1 MKLRGDQAV
10 VEALKGEG
18 VEYVFGLPGGH
29 SCLILYD
36 ALYENPE
43 VKPILCRHEESGA
56 FEACGYTHVT
66 NKVGL
71 CHGTAGP
78 GWGQLLPGVHEA
90 YASRLPLIAL
100 CASVP
105 TRYYGMGALQ
115 EFPQEQS
122 MTPFCK
128 WTYTVDR
135 VEKIQWIMRRAFNI
149 AATPPPG
156 PVYINFPIDLG
167 QETFDA
173 EPYKPAPPV
182 RSAGDPKLIVEAGE
196 RMLKADRLLIVAGRG
211 VHASAAWK
219 ELRELAE
226 LLAVPVLTTNSGK
239 GAIADNHPL
248 AIGGVGINRTRLS
261 EKVYT
266 EADCMLWVGSQL
278 EEWATGN
285 LLERPRATFIYID
298 ADPNQM
304 SRNWVPDVGIVGDA
318 RLVLQ
323 QLNEHCRV
331 KVQRRA
337 LEDYPRVKDIMKL
350 KREYFDSVQLPE
362 LTPVHPGRLALTVSR
377 LMPDDSITVL
387 GEGVNRV
394 WTAILLQ
401 VRKPGHWVSAS
412 DYGCMGFSVA
422 ASIGVK
428 LGKPDNPVF
437 CITGDGSFQMQMH
450 ELPVAVQY
458 KAPVTWFIA
467 DDHCLGWIKWH
478 QKVHGERYIA
488 VDFDPA
494 WRFDK
499 VAEACGVEGILVE
512 RPGELNEAVT
522 RAFRLNQEGLAVV
535 VDVLTATVG
544 TPNL

>member
-1 MKLRGDQAV
+1 V
-10 VEALKGEG
+10 
-18 VEYVFGLPGGH
+18 
-29 SCLILYD
+29 
-36 ALYENPE
+36 
-43 VKPILCRHEESGA
+43 
-56 FEACGYTHVT
+56 
-66 NKVGL
+66 
-71 CHGTAGP
+71 
-78 GWGQLLPGVHEA
+78 
-90 YASRLPLIAL
+90 
-100 CASVP
+100 
-105 TRYYGMGALQ
+105 
-115 EFPQEQS
+115 
-122 MTPFCK
+122 
-128 WTYTVDR
+128 YTVDR
-135 VEKIQWIMRRAFNI
+135 AEKIPWIMRRAFNI
-149 AATPPPG
+149 AASPPPG
-156 PVYINFPIDLG
+156 PVFINFPIDLG

-173 EPYKPAPPV
+173 EPYKPTLPV
-182 RSAGDPKLIVEAGE
+182 RSAGDPELIVEAGE
-196 RMLKADRLLIVAGRG
+196 HLLKADRPLIVAGRG

-239 GAIADNHPL
+239 GAIVDNHPL
-248 AIGGVGINRTRLS
+248 AMGGVGINRTRLS

-266 EADCMLWVGSQL
+266 EADWMLWVGSQL

-285 LLERPRATFIYID
+285 LLERPRATFIYVD
-298 ADPNQM
+298 ADPRQM

-323 QLNEHCRV
+323 QLVDYCRL
-331 KVQRRA
+331 KVQRGA
-337 LEDYPRVKDIMKL
+337 LEDYPRVKDLTRL
-350 KREYFDSVQLPE
+350 KREYFAGIQLVDS
-362 LTPVHPGRLALTVSR
+362 TPMHPGRLALAVSKH
-377 LMPDDSITVL
+377 MPEDAVAVL

-394 WTAILLQ
+394 WTAVLLQ
-401 VRKPGHWVSAS
+401 VRTQGHWVSAS

-428 LGKPDNPVF
+428 LGKPRNPVF

-458 KAPVTWFIA
+458 NAPVTWFIA

-488 VDFDPA
+488 VDFNPA

-512 RPGELNEAVT
+512 RLGELDEAVT
-522 RAFRLNQEGLAVV
+522 RAFRLNREGVAAV